1 MPSPSHRPAFA
12 HTVGVLALA
21 GFLVSSVSVASAH
34 NSVED
39 RSPEPG
45 ATVTS
50 SPITVS
56 IATND
61 EFLDLS
67 GDARGFAIVGID
79 EGGLFYGDGCVEII
93 ERRMVAELA
102 LGREGTYTIAYQF
115 VSADGH
121 SLSDSYTI
129 NFVPGPDH
137 VVTEGH
143 TATPVCSP
151 PAAVGETPQPVDK
164 PQPTLEDATATE
176 DGSVFALSLPASA
189 GLVVLVVVAVGL
201 IVSGARARKGRD

>member
-1 MPSPSHRPAFA
+1 MTSSTHRPFFA
-12 HTVGVLALA
+12 RTAGVLALV
-21 GFLVSSVSVASAH
+21 GFLVANSTGASAH
-34 NSVED
+34 NAVED

-50 SPITVS
+50 SPVTVS

-61 EFLDLS
+61 EFLDLG

-93 ERRMVAELA
+93 ERRMVAEVP
-102 LGREGTYTIAYQF
+102 LGQAGTYTIAYQF

-129 NFVPGPDH
+129 TFVPGPDH
-137 VVTEGH
+137 VASEGH
-143 TATPVCSP
+143 TAAPVCSP
-151 PAAVGETPQPVDK
+151 PASVEETTQPGDE
-164 PQPTLEDATATE
+164 PNPALEDATATE
-176 DGSVFALSLPASA
+176 DGSVFELSVPTIA